1 MNIALLLLCADVEVN
16 RQETHGTH
24 FAAEMQQVSMERAL
38 LTDQNT
44 QDDIMAHFMGAGS
57 REEDCCSWRGVEC
70 VDGTLSALVLTYQLP
85 KRYVPV
91 PWELTLAW
99 LPHSIEFMH
108 MDAVKLTDTL
118 AIEDLPRGLRYLR
131 MHKMQ
136 PSTRAKLNTLNFA
149 ALPQRIEEISLQ
161 NDAQPVYGFVDAR
174 VLPET
179 LTYCLLQNFT
189 FLRAI
194 YVTSA
199 SLPPGL
205 KGFYYR
211 GKSTK
216 VVSTD
221 GLSLDK
227 RIQHRRSYS
236 TIPLVYAK
244 RFEDV
249 SMAIEADIG
258 RRL

>member
-1 MNIALLLLCADVEVN
+1 MNIRLLILCADVQVN
-16 RQETHGTH
+16 RQETHANR

-44 QDDIMAHFMGAGS
+44 HDDIMAHFIGVGS

-70 VDGTLSALVLTYQLP
+70 IDGTLSALVLTYQLP
-85 KRYVPV
+85 KGYSPV
-91 PWELTLAW
+91 PWEVTLAW
-99 LPHSIEFMH
+99 LPHSLEFIH
-108 MDAVKLTDTL
+108 MDAVKFTDTL

-136 PSTRAKLNTLNFA
+136 PSTRAKFNTLNFA

-161 NDAQPVYGFVDAR
+161 NDGHPVYGFVDAR
-174 VLPET
+174 VLPPT
-179 LTYCLLQNFT
+179 LTYCLINNYM

-194 YVTSA
+194 YVTSE
-199 SLPPGL
+199 SLPACL
-205 KGFYYR
+205 KAFYYQ
-211 GKSTK
+211 GKKAK

-221 GLSLDK
+221 GQELDK
-227 RIQHRRSYS
+227 RYQRERIF
-236 TIPLVYAK
+236 TAIPLVYKK

-249 SMAIEADIG
+249 SMAIEAEIG
-258 RRL
+258 RR